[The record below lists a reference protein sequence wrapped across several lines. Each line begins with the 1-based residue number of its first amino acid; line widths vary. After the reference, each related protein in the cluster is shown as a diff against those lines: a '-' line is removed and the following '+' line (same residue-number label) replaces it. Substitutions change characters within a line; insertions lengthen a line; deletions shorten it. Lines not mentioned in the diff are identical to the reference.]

1 MYKRQVHGIEV
12 SSDGLVYVADRG
24 NSRVQVFDL
33 DGAYRTQGFV
43 NRGDESASTV
53 AGLAF
58 SPDAGQRFLYSAD
71 QGNSHIHVI
80 DRATLEVL
88 DTFGSNGAAPGEFQA
103 LHHLASD
110 SDGNLYT
117 AEAQRGRR
125 VQKFTFTGMA
135 STR

>member
-1 MYKRQVHGIEV
+1 M
-12 SSDGLVYVADRG
+12 
-24 NSRVQVFDL
+24 
-33 DGAYRTQGFV
+33 
-43 NRGDESASTV
+43 
-53 AGLAF
+53 
-58 SPDAGQRFLYSAD
+58 YSAD

-80 DRATLEVL
+80 ERATLEVL
-88 DTFGSNGAAPGEFQA
+88 DTFGDNGAAPGEFQA

-135 STR
+135 STQ

>member
-1 MYKRQVHGIEV
+1 M
-12 SSDGLVYVADRG
+12 
-24 NSRVQVFDL
+24 
-33 DGAYRTQGFV
+33 
-43 NRGDESASTV
+43 
-53 AGLAF
+53 
-58 SPDAGQRFLYSAD
+58 YSAD

-88 DTFGSNGAAPGEFQA
+88 DTFGGNGAAPGEFQA

-125 VQKFTFTGMA
+125 AQKFTFTGMA
-135 STR
+135 PAQ